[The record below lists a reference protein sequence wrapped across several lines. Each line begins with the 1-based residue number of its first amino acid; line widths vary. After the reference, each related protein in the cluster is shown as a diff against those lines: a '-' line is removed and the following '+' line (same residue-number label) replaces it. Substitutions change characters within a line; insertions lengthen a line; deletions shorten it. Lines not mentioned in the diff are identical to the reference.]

1 MVETEDQTTDTQ
13 VFRTENQRS
22 PGIRQA
28 LFLYNAPMPEF
39 FEELEWRKHP
49 RLQQIADLFP
59 Q

>member
-1 MVETEDQTTDTQ
+1 MVETQDPTTNTRI
-13 VFRTENQRS
+13 FGIENQRS

-28 LFLYNAPMPEF
+28 LFLYNAPMSEF

-49 RLQQIADLFP
+49 RSQQIVDLFP